1 MGYLFSLFE
10 IAVVV
15 LFIYWIR
22 QRKNKKKAEFSKKT
36 ANFSRD
42 SAISIAN
49 SQINLESK
57 QLLIDSD
64 VINFDDIIG
73 YTPHIDGGTKKK
85 HHSLM
90 RAATG
95 GVLFGGAGAII
106 GAVTGGKKVDY
117 VTRMEATVI
126 SKDGHSHI
134 VKFLA
139 FPQNSNTL
147 SVKKA
152 SDDMD
157 RFDALINQAIQ
168 NKA

>member
-1 MGYLFSLFE
+1 MGYTILLFD
-10 IAVVV
+10 IAIVG

-22 QRKNKKKAEFSKKT
+22 QRRAKKKTEFSQKT
-36 ANFSRD
+36 ANFAWD
-42 SAISIAN
+42 SAIKIAN

-117 VTRMEATVI
+117 ITRMEATVV
-126 SKDGHSHI
+126 SKDGNSHL

-168 NKA
+168 K